1 MPRFWGT
8 SPVRYQT
15 ILRHIEAVARFGS
28 IRRAAEELAITP
40 SALNRRIQAFEE
52 ELGEKVFERLPQGV
66 RLNPAGEL
74 LLNSARRQMAEIERL
89 RSQIADLSGM
99 RRGHV
104 AVACSQALA
113 PYFLPEQV
121 MLYNA
126 SFPQVTF
133 DIQVHDRGS
142 SEHALV
148 DYEADFALTFGN
160 VRLPEIEIVAQ
171 AEQVLN
177 VVVARDHPLA
187 RADQVRLRDCL
198 RYPLALPTSAF
209 GGRQMLDAAVAR
221 SSVPRR
227 ILVESDSF
235 EFLKGVVA
243 CSQAVMVQI
252 PIGTPTDPDDRIVSR
267 PLDARD
273 VPHGVLS
280 VLQLRGRTLP
290 VAAARFMDQIV
301 RALEARFP
309 VT

>member
-1 MPRFWGT
+1 M
-8 SPVRYQT
+8 RYQL
-15 ILRHIEAVARFGS
+15 ILHQIQTVARSGS

-40 SALNRRIQAFEE
+40 SALNRRIQAFED
-52 ELGEKVFERLPQGV
+52 ELGQKIFERLPQGV

-74 LLNSARRQMAEIERL
+74 LVFSARRQVAETERL

-104 AVACSQALA
+104 SVVCSHALV

-121 MLYNA
+121 LAYV
-126 SFPQVTF
+126 SEFPQVTF
-133 DIQVHDRGS
+133 DVRVRDRGKA
-142 SEHALV
+142 EAALGA
-148 DYEADFALTFGN
+148 YEADVALVFGTAH
-160 VRLPEIEIVAQ
+160 LPDTQVVVQ

-177 VVVARDHPLA
+177 VVMARDHPLA
-187 RADQVRLRDCL
+187 ARPVLRLREML
-198 RYPLALPTSAF
+198 QHPLVLPNQAF
-209 GGRQMLDAAVAR
+209 GGRQMLDAAMAR
-221 SSVPRR
+221 SSMPHR
-227 ILVESDSF
+227 ILMESDSF
-235 EFLKGVVA
+235 EFLKAVVA
-243 CSQAVMVQI
+243 RSDAVMVQI

-290 VAAARFMDQIV
+290 VAAARFTDQIV
-301 RALEARFP
+301 RALEARFA

>member
-1 MPRFWGT
+1 MRKGRR
-8 SPVRYQT
+8 VRYQT
-15 ILRHIEAVARFGS
+15 ILRQIETVARVGS

-52 ELGEKVFERLPQGV
+52 ELGEKVFERLSQGV

-74 LLNSARRQMAEIERL
+74 LVFSARRQMAESERL

-104 AVACSQALA
+104 SVACSQALA
-113 PYFLPEQV
+113 PYFLPEQ
-121 MLYNA
+121 MLAYTA
-126 SFPQVTF
+126 AFPQVTF
-133 DIQVHDRGS
+133 EIQVRDRGRA
-142 SEHALV
+142 EHVLA
-148 DYEADFALTFGN
+148 DYGADFALVFGPA
-160 VRLPEIEIVAQ
+160 RLPEIQVVVQ
-171 AEQVLN
+171 AAQVLN
-177 VVVARDHPLA
+177 IVVGREHPLA
-187 RADQVRLRDCL
+187 QAGVVRLRDCL
-198 RYPLALPTSAF
+198 RYPLALPTTAF

-221 SSVPRR
+221 SSMPQR

-243 CSQAVMVQI
+243 ASDAVMVQI
-252 PIGTPTDPDDRIVSR
+252 PIGAPVDPDDRIVSR
-267 PLDARD
+267 PIDVRD
-273 VPHGVLS
+273 IPESMLS

-290 VAAARFMDQIV
+290 VAAARFMDQVV

>member
-1 MPRFWGT
+1 ML
-8 SPVRYQT
+8 SVRYQT

-74 LLNSARRQMAEIERL
+74 LLYSARRQLAEIERL

-104 AVACSQALA
+104 SVACSQALA

-142 SEHALV
+142 AEHALV
-148 DYEADFALTFGN
+148 DYEADFALAFGN
-160 VRLPEIEIVAQ
+160 VRLPEIEIVVQ
-171 AEQVLN
+171 ADQVLN

-187 RADQVRLRDCL
+187 KAEAVRLRDCL
-198 RYPLALPTSAF
+198 RYPLALPTSSF

-267 PLDARD
+267 PLDVRD

-301 RALEARFP
+301 RALEARYP

>member
-1 MPRFWGT
+1 M
-8 SPVRYQT
+8 RYQT
-15 ILRHIEAVARFGS
+15 ILRHIETVARFGS

-74 LLNSARRQMAEIERL
+74 LVFSARRQMAETERL

-104 AVACSQALA
+104 AVVCSHALA

-121 MLYNA
+121 MAYNA
-126 SFPQVTF
+126 AFPQVTF
-133 DIQVHDRGS
+133 DIRVLDRGS
-142 SEHALV
+142 AEQALV
-148 DYEADFALTFGN
+148 AYAADFALVFGAA
-160 VRLPEIEIVAQ
+160 RLPEIQIVVQ

-187 RADQVRLRDCL
+187 AADTVRLRDCL
-198 RYPLALPTSAF
+198 RYPLALPTAAF

-221 SSVPRR
+221 SSVPRQV
-227 ILVESDSF
+227 LVESDSF

-243 CSQAVMVQI
+243 CSDAVMVQI

-273 VPHGVLS
+273 IPHGVLS
-280 VLQLRGRTLP
+280 VLQLRSRTLP

-301 RALEARFP
+301 RALEARFR